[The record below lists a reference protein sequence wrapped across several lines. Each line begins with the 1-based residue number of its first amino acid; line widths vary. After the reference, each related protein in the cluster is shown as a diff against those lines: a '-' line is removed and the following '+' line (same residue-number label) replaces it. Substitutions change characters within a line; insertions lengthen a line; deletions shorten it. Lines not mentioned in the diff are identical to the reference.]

1 MSRLSARLARLAERC
16 ASIFA
21 VVESRI
27 HTSGFTAHKFGQ
39 CRRARRRRRH
49 AMRLLHL
56 VVALL
61 AASVSAGKRKKKL
74 ASPTQ
79 AAPDAVAK
87 PVTPT
92 PAAPATNAT
101 ARGPYCRSGLT
112 GDYAYESCGKFCKEA
127 KAENHCAVRPPH
139 GRPTHSSPTRPPPAS
154 APAGR
159 PTQPCLP
166 PRAVLQVPRVRLLQ
180 GALRGQQGEPAARLL
195 RRQEEGGRRQEGE
208 EVRRRR
214 PAAAQDARQEEGR
227 SEKGGGAGQAV
238 SHRLV
243 AQVDLGF
250 RHLLVAHSHYSLSLS
265 HLPSSAALRC

>member
-1 MSRLSARLARLAERC
+1 
-16 ASIFA
+16 
-21 VVESRI
+21 
-27 HTSGFTAHKFGQ
+27 
-39 CRRARRRRRH
+39 
-49 AMRLLHL
+49 MRLLHL

-92 PAAPATNAT
+92 PAAPTPAAPANAT

-112 GDYAYESCGKFCKEA
+112 GDYAFESCGKFCKEA

-154 APAGR
+154 APARR

-238 SHRLV
+238 NQPLSSAGR
-243 AQVDLGF
+243 F
-250 RHLLVAHSHYSLSLS
+250 RIRHLHRRPASRATYLPPPLV
-265 HLPSSAALRC
+265 LRSRGG